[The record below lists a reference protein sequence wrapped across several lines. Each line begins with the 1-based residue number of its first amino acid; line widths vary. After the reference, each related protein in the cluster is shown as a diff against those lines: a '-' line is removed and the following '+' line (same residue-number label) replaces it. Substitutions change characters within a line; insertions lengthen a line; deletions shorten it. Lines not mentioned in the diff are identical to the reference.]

1 MGHGHEEADSAHTD
15 RGKLPRDR
23 DSELSA
29 PKHAD
34 CLICAWIPRVYFF
47 MPPLGIRSDQ
57 AAPF

>member
-1 MGHGHEEADSAHTD
+1 MGHGREEADSAHTA
-15 RGKLPRDR
+15 RGKLPRDG

-34 CLICAWIPRVYFF
+34 CLFYAWILGVYFF
-47 MPPLGIRSDQ
+47 MSFLSIRSDQ